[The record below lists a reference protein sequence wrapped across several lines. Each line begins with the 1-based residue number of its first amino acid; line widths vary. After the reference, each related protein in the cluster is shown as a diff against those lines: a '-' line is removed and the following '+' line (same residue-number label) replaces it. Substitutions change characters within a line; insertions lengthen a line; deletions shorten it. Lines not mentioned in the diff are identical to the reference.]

1 MLDTRPRRGSNMSR
15 DLQHRAVTTFQRFIL
30 NPVAKVFAGVLP
42 GTVLLETKGRRSSKP
57 RRTPVGGRLDGST
70 LWIVAEFGRKA
81 HYVRNIEADPK
92 VRVRFKGRWR
102 AGTATTAPDDDP
114 RERLRFI
121 KGMNSRTVRLVGTDL
136 LSIRIDLE
144 PR

>member
-1 MLDTRPRRGSNMSR
+1 
-15 DLQHRAVTTFQRFIL
+15 
-30 NPVAKVFAGVLP
+30 VLP
-42 GTVLLETKGRRSSKP
+42 GTVLLETKGRRSDKP
-57 RRTPVGGRLDGST
+57 RRTPVGGRLDGNT

-81 HYVRNIEADPK
+81 NYVRNIEADPK

-102 AGTATTAPDDDP
+102 SGTAATVPDDDP